1 MKKNVTIKKIRGGM
15 YEVYGESGKKL
26 AALRKSG
33 RVWVED
39 ARPIGLMA
47 PLTYKTVK
55 AWRESWLGK
64 ETEV

>member
-26 AALRKSG
+26 ATLRKSG

-39 ARPIGLMA
+39 ARPLGLMI

-55 AWRESWLGK
+55 AWRELWLGK